1 MGEGATGVRG
11 LQLEGSEEQGKKE
24 APGNDEEPQRRMGF
38 LQVLV
43 FPDPNSTLFLLLLSP
58 RSGTQ
63 LGRGAHDLSESLQ
76 WWVKMENS
84 PSERWAIFIDRN
96 KTKRMSY
103 ITSLVNR

>member
-1 MGEGATGVRG
+1 MGEGATGVGG

-63 LGRGAHDLSESLQ
+63 LGREAHDLSESLQ